1 MDVESLLLGVVLIC
15 VIIYI
20 IVFVVG
26 SVLSLS
32 VIFFKIVNYLLYKKD
47 SKKSVNTH
55 SVSNIYNQHLKEYFI
70 LSENTNAQQ
79 DIPSVV
85 QQNHLNHLIGRKEN
99 SENTDVN
106 ENNPLTEKTK
116 SSPVIINSAIE
127 HKAPIKLKFI
137 SLASGDSGN
146 CFYIGTTS
154 YGILI
159 DAGIGIRMV
168 RKVLRERGIS
178 IELIIGIFVTHDH
191 ADHIRAVG
199 NLSEQFNIPVYTTA
213 KIHSGMERCY
223 CMTKKV
229 AASNKRMLVKDEPVV
244 IRDFKIT
251 PFEVP
256 HDGTDN
262 VGYSIECGSEVNFC
276 FITDIGHIT
285 DTVKY
290 YVSKAQYLILEA
302 NYDEQ
307 MLAEGP
313 YPPLLQMR
321 INGPNGHLS
330 NRAAGEFLANHFP
343 PMLKQIW
350 LCHLSKENNKPH
362 LAYHTVAD
370 ALRRVGKEVDRD
382 VRLMALPRTSATQV
396 FEIDHLEKKRIKSLF
411 DDEGYIPRT
420 DYTPSTLGNEKEYP
434 IVRYPRKGT
443 AIFPYR
449 HQSIHRKGHMDKP
462 FMEYLNNVFG
472 NHLLVI
478 GDCGILPQNNT
489 LPYEPD
495 VAIIDENNPNI
506 RIDIEIDEPYSGK
519 ERKPIHYIRCDDES
533 RDSRM
538 NNLGWIVI
546 RFAEIQ
552 VVSDMEGCAAFIA
565 RVMYSINPK
574 MDFLKKFR
582 SHPNPSPINRWTEI
596 EAKIME
602 SENFRESYLGIE
614 SFGEKSDNVQQKP
627 QTQTKEE
634 QEAAR
639 HIMDNSHKRSFSSV
653 SENKLVNRDQ
663 YIQFFPIEH
672 IYWYK
677 EIEEFVSVSKL
688 ISYFFRPFD
697 SAPWSQ
703 YKATERGISQGEIL
717 EEWDEKGTR
726 SKEVGTFMH
735 QQIENYFQGKG
746 FNKEYS
752 YLYKGRYIN
761 VEENISLEKE
771 CKQFISFLNTHNC
784 ITPHKT
790 EWTIYDE
797 DLKIAGTIDML
808 HKHDDVYDIY
818 DWKRSHRIITH
829 HGKPI
834 IDNDYFTKGINGLDS
849 VSDTVYWHYCIQQN
863 LYRYILEKN
872 YDIKIGKMY
881 LIVLHA
887 DYDNYC
893 KLEVPEMNDV
903 INIIV
908 QTCKNK
914 SLSTILCSHKN

>member
-1 MDVESLLLGVVLIC
+1 MGVESLLLGVVLIC
-15 VIIYI
+15 IIIYI
-20 IVFVVG
+20 IVLVVG

-32 VIFFKIVNYLLYKKD
+32 VIFFKIVNYLLYKKE
-47 SKKSVNTH
+47 SKQSVNTH
-55 SVSNIYNQHLKEYFI
+55 SVSNIYNQHLKEDFI
-70 LSENTNAQQ
+70 LSENVNAQQ

-85 QQNHLNHLIGRKEN
+85 QQNHQNHLIGRKEN

-106 ENNPLTEKTK
+106 ENNPLTEETK
-116 SSPVIINSAIE
+116 GSPAIINSTIE
-127 HKAPIKLKFI
+127 YKTCIKLNFM

-146 CFYIGTTS
+146 CFYLGTTT

-159 DAGIGIRMV
+159 DAGIGIRTIK
-168 RKVLRERGIS
+168 KVLCERGIALEN
-178 IELIIGIFVTHDH
+178 IQGILVTHGHD
-191 ADHIRAVG
+191 AHIRAVG
-199 NLSEQFNIPVYTTA
+199 NLSELFNIPVYATEMVH
-213 KIHSGMERCY
+213 IGMQKCY

-229 AASNKRMLVKDEPVV
+229 SPANRRIIQKGEPVS
-244 IRDFKIT
+244 IRDFSVT
-251 PFEVP
+251 PFEIP

-262 VGYSIECGSEVNFC
+262 VGYSIQCGDVNFC
-276 FITDIGHIT
+276 FITNIGHIT
-285 DTVKY
+285 PTVCD
-290 YVSKAQYLILEA
+290 YVSRSHYLILEA
-302 NYDEQ
+302 NYDER

-313 YPPLLQMR
+313 YPPHLQAR
-321 INGPNGHLS
+321 ISGECGHLS
-330 NRAAGEFLANHFP
+330 NREAGEFLATHYP
-343 PMLKQIW
+343 PQVRQIW
-350 LCHLSKENNKPH
+350 LCNLSKENNKPN
-362 LAYHTVAD
+362 LAYHTVAQ
-370 ALRRVGKEVDRD
+370 ALESIGKEINQD
-382 VRLMALPRTSATQV
+382 VRLMALPRTSSTQI
-396 FEIDHLEKKRIKSLF
+396 FEIDYQEKEETKTLF
-411 DDEGYIPRT
+411 DDDYIPRT
-420 DYTPSTLGNEKEYP
+420 YYTPYILGNEKEYP

-449 HQSIHRKGHMDKP
+449 RQSIHRKGHMDKP

-472 NHLLVI
+472 NHLLII

-519 ERKPIHYIRCDDES
+519 ERKPIHYIECGDEF

-614 SFGEKSDNVQQKP
+614 SFGEKSDNVQPQP

-639 HIMDNSHKRSFSSV
+639 HITLNSQKQSFSSV

-672 IYWYK
+672 IYGYK

-697 SAPWSQ
+697 SAYWSQ

-771 CKQFISFLNTHNC
+771 CKQFISFLNTHNG